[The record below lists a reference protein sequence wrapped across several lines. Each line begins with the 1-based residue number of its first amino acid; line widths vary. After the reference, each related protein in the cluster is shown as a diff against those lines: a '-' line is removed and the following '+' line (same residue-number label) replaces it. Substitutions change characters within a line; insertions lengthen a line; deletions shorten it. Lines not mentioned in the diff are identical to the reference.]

1 MRQSKPL
8 TKLQLAVLQA
18 LWQRGEATV
27 GEVHAALARERR
39 LAVTTVATLLSRL
52 EKQRLLSHRSE
63 GRQFVYRPLVSQDEM
78 RTTML
83 SDVTTR
89 LFGGDVTAV
98 VSHLLASGDVKRGDL
113 ERVKALIEGRTRE
126 GGRRAK

>member
-18 LWQRGEATV
+18 LWKKGEATV
-27 GEVHAALARERR
+27 GEVHVALASERR

-52 EKQRLLSHRSE
+52 EKQRLLSHRTD
-63 GRQFVYRPLVSQDEM
+63 GRQFVYRPLVSEDEM
-78 RTTML
+78 RTSML
-83 SDVTTR
+83 SDVTRR
-89 LFGGDVTAV
+89 LFDGDVTAV

-113 ERVKALIEGRTRE
+113 ERVKALIEARARE

>member
-1 MRQSKPL
+1 MRQPKPL
-8 TKLQLAVLQA
+8 TKLQLAVMQA
-18 LWQRGEATV
+18 LWKKGEATV
-27 GEVHAALARERR
+27 GEVHAALTEERP

-63 GRQFVYRPLVSQDEM
+63 GRQFVYRPLVSEHDR
-78 RTTML
+78 RTSML
-83 SDVTTR
+83 SDVTER

-113 ERVKALIEGRTRE
+113 ERVKALIDARAKE

>member
-18 LWQRGEATV
+18 LWQKGEATV

-52 EKQRLLSHRSE
+52 EKQRLLTHRSE
-63 GRQFVYRPLVSQDEM
+63 GRQFVYRPLVSEDEM
-78 RTTML
+78 RTSML
-83 SDVTTR
+83 SDVTKR

-113 ERVKALIEGRTRE
+113 ERVKALIEARARE
-126 GGRRAK
+126 GGRRVR

>member
-52 EKQRLLSHRSE
+52 EKQRLLTHRSE
-63 GRQFVYRPLVSQDEM
+63 GRQFVYRPLVSEDEM
-78 RTTML
+78 RTSML
-83 SDVTTR
+83 AELTKR

-113 ERVKALIEGRTRE
+113 ERVKALIEARARE
-126 GGRRAK
+126 GGRRAR

>member
-1 MRQSKPL
+1 MRRTTPL

-18 LWQRGEATV
+18 LWEKGEATV
-27 GEVHAALARERR
+27 GEVQAALAHERR
-39 LAVTTVATLLSRL
+39 LALTTVATLLSRL

-63 GRQFVYRPLVSQDEM
+63 GRQFIYRALISEQEM
-78 RTTML
+78 RTSML
-83 SDVTTR
+83 TDVTKR

-98 VSHLLASGDVKRGDL
+98 VSHLLASGDIKRGDL
-113 ERVKALIEGRTRE
+113 ARVKSLIDARARE